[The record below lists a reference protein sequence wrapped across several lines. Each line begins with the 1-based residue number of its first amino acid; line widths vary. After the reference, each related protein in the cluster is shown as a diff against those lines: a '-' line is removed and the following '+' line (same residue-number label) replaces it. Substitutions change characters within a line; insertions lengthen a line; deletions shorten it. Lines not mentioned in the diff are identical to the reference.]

1 MLTLLDG
8 LESPHDDERVDI
20 ERDPD
25 KPDASANSGD
35 SETHHLA
42 QSPDLDIY
50 WFLHAV
56 VHPVLVSI

>member
-35 SETHHLA
+35 SEAGTSHTKCI
-42 QSPDLDIY
+42 SR
-50 WFLHAV
+50 
-56 VHPVLVSI
+56 